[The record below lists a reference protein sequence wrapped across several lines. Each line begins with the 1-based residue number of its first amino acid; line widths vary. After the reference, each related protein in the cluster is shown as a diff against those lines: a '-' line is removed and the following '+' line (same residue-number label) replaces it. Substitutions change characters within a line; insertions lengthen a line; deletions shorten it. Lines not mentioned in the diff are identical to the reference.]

1 MLLIGGICA
10 AYAGYLLSAC
20 YKPEMDLNYFMERL
34 NAVAGRPFANYWNE
48 YSLKAVVGAFFV
60 YAIAML
66 MYITSR
72 RNYMP
77 GKEFGTAVF
86 ANPRQITKKFGD
98 KEDSRNRI
106 LSQNLRMSMDTRKTR
121 LNLNFLV
128 IGGSGA
134 GKTLFMVKP
143 NLMQL
148 TSSFIITDPKG
159 EIARC
164 CSGFLIAHGYRVRIL
179 NLVEMEHSNGYNP
192 FRYIRSETDIIKL
205 ITNLIANTTPKN
217 AQSNDPFWEKAES
230 LYLQAIF
237 LYVWLECPPKERNFR
252 TVLKLLN
259 EAEVH
264 ADGSPSDLD
273 RRFRRLERKKGSSHP
288 AIIQYNKVVRGAG
301 DTVRSIIISANAR
314 LGILENPQILSILDS
329 DEMDIEEIGT
339 GVDGDKNKKTA
350 LFCVIPD
357 SDKSYNFLVGM
368 LYSQIF
374 QELYYQADFNFNGRL
389 PIHVT
394 FMLDEFAN
402 VALPDDFCSLLSTM
416 RSREISCIIII
427 QNLAQIKALFKDTW
441 ETIPGNCDTLIYL
454 GGNEQSTHK
463 YVSESLG
470 KGTIDKKSSGETK
483 GKNGS
488 SSHNFDVLGRELLTP
503 DETRKLNNDQCIVL
517 IRGCDPIIDRKY
529 NTFKHPLFKE
539 SEDGGA
545 PPYIHDISMA
555 QMSENVKLLSE
566 ESLKFYEKKKQNGE
580 PVHILELSVEELL
593 AADLIPEKIFTEE
606 ELEANRKEAG
616 QSVKEVR
623 KKRPDNRQKESGGD
637 NSGKNSSNN
646 MNSRQ
651 PEEEA
656 LFELL
661 AKNPYS
667 DEQLEEIRIAIG
679 SGISYKDVLV
689 IADIKN
695 TAEQMKKLRLKFT
708 KDTGK

>member
-1 MLLIGGICA
+1 MLLAGGIFA

-20 YKPEMDLNYFMERL
+20 YRTEMDFNYFMERL
-34 NAVAGRPFANYWNE
+34 EVVTGRPFANYWNE
-48 YSLKAVVGAFFV
+48 YSLKAVVGAVFV
-60 YAIAML
+60 YAVAML

-98 KEDSRNRI
+98 KDENRNRI

-164 CSGFLIAHGYRVRIL
+164 CSGFLISHGYRVRIL

-237 LYVWLECPPKERNFR
+237 LYVWMECPPKERNFR

-314 LGILENPQILSILDS
+314 LGILENPQILRILDS

-374 QELYYQADFNFNGRL
+374 QELYYQADFHFNGRL
-389 PIHVT
+389 PVHVT

-470 KGTIDKKSSGETK
+470 KGTIDKRSSGETK

-529 NTFKHPLFKE
+529 NTFQHPLFKE

-545 PPYIHDISMA
+545 PPYVHDINLA
-555 QMSENVKLLSE
+555 HVSENVKLLNE
-566 ESLKFYEKKKQNGE
+566 ESLKFYERKKQNGE
-580 PVHILELSVEELL
+580 PIHILELSVEELL
-593 AADLIPEKIFTEE
+593 AAETVPEKIFTEE

-616 QSVKEVR
+616 MPAGEAGKSRQDKQKKE
-623 KKRPDNRQKESGGD
+623 ETGGV
-637 NSGKNSSNN
+637 SEKGRNN
-646 MNSRQ
+646 NGNSRQ

-667 DEQLEEIRIAIG
+667 DGQLEEIRLAVG
-679 SGISYKDVLV
+679 SGISYRDVLA

-695 TAEQMKKLRLKFT
+695 TAEQMKQLRLKFT
-708 KDTGK
+708 EDSGK

>member
-1 MLLIGGICA
+1 MLITGGIAA
-10 AYAGYLLSAC
+10 AYGGYLLNAC
-20 YKPEMDLNYFMERL
+20 YKQGVDINSFMERF
-34 NAVAGRPFANYWNE
+34 NVVTSAPFANYWDE
-48 YSLKAVVGAFFV
+48 SSIKLMVGAVFAYV
-60 YAIAML
+60 IAIL
-66 MYITSR
+66 MYLTGQK
-72 RNYMP
+72 NYMP
-77 GKEFGTAVF
+77 GKEYGTAVF
-86 ANPRQITKKFGD
+86 AEPKLVSKKFAD
-98 KEDSRNRI
+98 KEESRNRI

-121 LNLNFLV
+121 LNLNYLV

-164 CSGFLIAHGYRVRIL
+164 CSGFLISHGYRVRIL

-192 FRYIRSETDIIKL
+192 FRYIRSETDIVKL

-217 AQSNDPFWEKAES
+217 ASSNDPFWEKAES

-237 LYVWLECPPKERNFR
+237 LYVWMECSPEERNFR

-273 RRFRRLERKKGSSHP
+273 RRFRRLERKKGGSHP
-288 AIIQYNKVVRGAG
+288 ALIQYNKVVRGAG

-314 LGILENPQILSILDS
+314 LGILENPQILRILDS
-329 DEMDIEEIGT
+329 DEMDIPEIGT
-339 GVDGDKNKKTA
+339 GIDGDKNKKTA

-374 QELYYQADFNFNGRL
+374 QELYYQADFHYNGRL

-394 FMLDEFAN
+394 FMLDEFSN

-463 YVSESLG
+463 YISESLG
-470 KGTIDKKSSGETK
+470 KGTIDKRSSGETK
-483 GKNGS
+483 GRNGS
-488 SSHNFDVLGRELLTP
+488 SSRNYDVLGRELLTP
-503 DETRKLNNDQCIVL
+503 DETRKLDNHECIIL
-517 IRGCDPIIDRKY
+517 IRGCDPVIDRKY
-529 NTFKHPLFKE
+529 NTFQHPLFKE

-545 PPYIHDISMA
+545 PPYVHDIKEA
-555 QMSENVKLLSE
+555 QKRDTVRFLSVD
-566 ESLKFYEKKKQNGE
+566 SLQYFKKKKQEGE
-580 PVHILELSVEELL
+580 PVHILELSLEEVF
-593 AADLIPEKIFTEE
+593 ASSPIPEKIFEKE
-606 ELEANRKEAG
+606 ELEENRKEAG
-616 QSVKEVR
+616 RSIQEIRKDSQDHSEKE
-623 KKRPDNRQKESGGD
+623 GGTA
-637 NSGKNSSNN
+637 SQQG
-646 MNSRQ
+646 
-651 PEEEA
+651 EA
-656 LFELL
+656 ELFDLL

-667 DEQLEEIRIAIG
+667 DAQLEEIRAAI
-679 SGISYKDVLV
+679 SDGIPYKDILV
-689 IADIKN
+689 IADIRN
-695 TAEQMKKLRLKFT
+695 TSDQMQELRMRYT
-708 KDTGK
+708 KDVNS